1 MICQT
6 ERATQNPAAEAPS
19 KLPDRD
25 RVGDQLGIPNTESV
39 LIENFVGAVVP
50 PILAQVETQKKWSL
64 MRQILISM
72 SNSSVMVRSALLAFS
87 DLLLCRQRNSWAKAT
102 VKYYQ
107 NAAAEVARYGDFS
120 VLGTASSSTRE
131 DLLATLFFLSYID
144 LLEGRTSNAHSNLKK
159 AFDIYKQAD
168 KSRFRAVEVRLLSW
182 IRLLDGRAVSAG
194 GEGLFLSDAD
204 ETLLGYPSPS
214 ITEGDGI
221 SHIEEEPLANIEDV
235 LFDVL
240 YQPGLVFFQKI
251 QSFMGRISKID
262 PWHRSRGTVEDE
274 TDVMCIASRISKD
287 LSALYESRP
296 PLMDYAVAG
305 DLTSAHVA
313 ENLAFATTRAFRTY
327 LSNYHASKIHLHRVA
342 YKSLPLSSE
351 TLNAIAT
358 IRHLAQLMVEGSD
371 GQEMLPVNM
380 LWPLLMWGCEEN
392 DPEERNWVKTQ
403 ILNMENVATNAR
415 ITAHVLEEVQARQ
428 DATKQRVDVRKVMH
442 EIFDSCFAIV

>member
-1 MICQT
+1 MTRPT
-6 ERATQNPAAEAPS
+6 ERITQSPASEASS

-25 RVGDQLGIPNTESV
+25 GVGHELEIPNTESV
-39 LIENFVGAVVP
+39 LIEYFVGAVVP
-50 PILAQVETQKKWSL
+50 PILAQVETHKKWSS
-64 MRQILISM
+64 MRQVLISM
-72 SNSSVMVRSALLAFS
+72 SNSSVMVRSAILAFS
-87 DLLLCRQRNSWAKAT
+87 DLLLCRQRKPWAKNT
-102 VKYYQ
+102 VRHYR
-107 NAAAEVARYGDFS
+107 NAAAEVAKYGDFS
-120 VLGTASSSTRE
+120 ILRTASSSTRE

-144 LLEGRTSNAHSNLKK
+144 LLEGRTSDAHSNLKK

-168 KSRFRAVEVRLLSW
+168 KSRFRTVEVRLLSW

-204 ETLLGYPSPS
+204 ETLLAYPSPS
-214 ITEGDGI
+214 ITEGDGA
-221 SHIEEEPLANIEDV
+221 SHVEEEPSAKIEDV